1 VLRPSWGNN
10 QSQTLASQ
18 KQAESPEFCTLGS
31 SQCLPPRQSSTDG
44 PFDGYD
50 DWVVELTT
58 SATREPD
65 VEGLQTW
72 PLAWLVDLGA
82 NETADQALR
91 GPQDNE
97 SEQ

>member
-1 VLRPSWGNN
+1 MDL
-10 QSQTLASQ
+10 LMA
-18 KQAESPEFCTLGS
+18 
-31 SQCLPPRQSSTDG
+31 
-44 PFDGYD
+44 
-50 DWVVELTT
+50 TT
-58 SATREPD
+58 TREPD